1 MYNYFKI
8 KLKHDKIN
16 FCGIMVIILKLFV
29 RLRNTQLTEPFENF
43 TSDII
48 ENEIKIRYFYHSFDY
63 P

>member
-1 MYNYFKI
+1 
-8 KLKHDKIN
+8 
-16 FCGIMVIILKLFV
+16 MVIILKLFV